1 MTDGLKQCDFFVL
14 RYAPSA
20 VSEEFV
26 NVGVV
31 LRERASGDAKI
42 RLTADLSRVR
52 CIDPAA
58 DIETLEQLLR
68 SVEAEFASD
77 REFILKKIYD
87 SFSNVLQIS
96 SSKAC
101 LAEDPARELETLA
114 HIYLEPPKRQR
125 HLRESSARAKIVGR
139 MRDEFTRAGVWELMW
154 KRVPASEYTRPG
166 DPLKIDCGYK
176 PNGVVKLFHGV
187 SLASDSDVAKVL
199 AFSYPQL
206 REGISRSL
214 QADAK
219 LTAIVDAVDVE
230 DDEAKFARE
239 VLEKAEITIA
249 LTSEL
254 PAIADRA
261 RVEMRL

>member
-1 MTDGLKQCDFFVL
+1 MAELKQCDFFVL

-31 LRERASGDAKI
+31 LRERASGDARI
-42 RLTADLSRVR
+42 RLSSDLSRVR

-58 DIETLEQLLR
+58 DIETLEQVLH
-68 SVEAEFASD
+68 SVEAEFARD
-77 REFILKKIYD
+77 REFILKKIYE

-125 HLRESSARAKIVGR
+125 YLRESSARTKIVGR

-206 REGISRSL
+206 RDGISRSL

-219 LTAIVDAVDVE
+219 LTAIVDTADVE

-239 VLEKAEITIA
+239 VLEKAEIAIA

-254 PAIADRA
+254 PALAEKA
-261 RVEMRL
+261 RIELKV

>member
-1 MTDGLKQCDFFVL
+1 MADLKQCDFFVL

-42 RLTADLSRVR
+42 RLTTDLSRVR

-58 DIETLEQLLR
+58 DLEMLEQVLR
-68 SVEAEFASD
+68 SVEAEFAND

-101 LAEDPARELETLA
+101 LAEEPARELETLG
-114 HIYLEPPKRQR
+114 HIYLEPPKQQR

-176 PNGVVKLFHGV
+176 PNGVVRLFHGV

-206 REGISRSL
+206 RDGISGSL

-219 LTAIVDAVDVE
+219 LTAIVDTADVE
-230 DDEAKFARE
+230 DDEARFARE
-239 VLEKAEITIA
+239 VLEKAEIAIA

-254 PAIADRA
+254 PALAEKA
-261 RVEMRL
+261 RIELKV